1 MASEEGSTAK
11 NADIVRSM
19 YDAYNGGDHASALA
33 VMDPDVVWDFTEAP
47 DGLVYRGLDEVEK
60 FFAMLGEVWES
71 LRIEVI
77 AQTERGNC
85 VMSDVR
91 VVGRGRGSG
100 VAVQHHETHIW
111 RLRDGRLVEGKTHL
125 DRAMAVAPC

>member
-1 MASEEGSTAK
+1 
-11 NADIVRSM
+11 M
-19 YDAYNGGDHASALA
+19 YDAYNEGDHASALA
-33 VMDPDVVWDFTEAP
+33 VMDPEVVWDFTEAP
-47 DGLVYRGLDEVEK
+47 DGLVYRGLDEVEA
-60 FFAMLGEVWES
+60 FFAMLDETWSS

-91 VVGRGRGSG
+91 VVGTGRGSG

-111 RLRDGRLVEGKTHL
+111 RMRDGRLVEGKTHL